1 MAVIVPE
8 PGRMRHLPWSQL
20 SVGITAL
27 GFLLAADPP
36 PACAQTQGA
45 TISGVV
51 RSDAQ
56 RPLPGAVVLL
66 DPSDTARRAVTDSSG
81 RFRLTDVPVGAHIL
95 RILRLGY
102 QPDKQSVDVPDGGVD
117 LIIILER
124 VTNLDTLH
132 IVARRTGIF
141 GIVVEHHS
149 FKPLPG
155 ATVSILGANARA
167 TTASKGEFDLSR
179 IAEGAYLVRVQH
191 RGYASQMLS
200 VVVPPDGGVE
210 IAATLDPSL
219 HAENDKR
226 LGVALSEFEQR
237 ARFRGI
243 NSAIVAR
250 QELSGH
256 LDYSVE
262 DALRFSPTFLKS
274 GLVVR
279 DSITCVFVDG
289 QPAPY
294 ATLNDFDARDVLA
307 VEAYGLRADD
317 THTLS
322 DRWPPG
328 AQCGFGASTAPA
340 SSGKVGLQPGG
351 VSSGRVPS
359 AAMRNVATAVVIWL
373 KK

>member
-1 MAVIVPE
+1 
-8 PGRMRHLPWSQL
+8 MRRVPWSQL
-20 SVGITAL
+20 SLGIAVL
-27 GFLLAADPP
+27 GVIVAADPP
-36 PACAQTQGA
+36 LAHAQTRTA

-56 RPLPGAVVLL
+56 RPLPGAVVEL
-66 DPSDTARRAVTDSSG
+66 DPSDTAQRAVTDSSG
-81 RFRLTDVPVGAHIL
+81 HFQLTGVSVGSHTL
-95 RILRLGY
+95 RTLRLGY
-102 QPDKQSVDVPDGGVD
+102 QPDEQSVDVPDGGVE

-141 GIVVEHHS
+141 GVVVEHHS
-149 FKPLPG
+149 FRPLPG
-155 ATVSILGANARA
+155 ATVSILGANTRA
-167 TTASKGEFDLSR
+167 TTASRGEFDLPR
-179 IAEGAYLVRVQH
+179 VAEGAYLVRVQH
-191 RGYASQMLS
+191 SGYASQMLS

-210 IAATLDPSL
+210 IAATLDPSTSS
-219 HAENDKR
+219 ASDKR
-226 LGVALSEFEQR
+226 LGVVLSEFEER

-256 LDYSVE
+256 YDLTVE
-262 DALRFSPTFLKS
+262 EALRYSPTFLRT

-279 DSITCVFVDG
+279 NSITCVFVDG
-289 QPAPY
+289 QPAPN
-294 ATLNDFDARDVLA
+294 ATLNDFDASDVLA
-307 VEAYGLRADD
+307 IEAYGLRADD

-328 AQCGFGASTAPA
+328 QPCGLGGSTLPA
-340 SSGKVGLQPGG
+340 SSGKVGLQPSG
-351 VSSGRVPS
+351 VSSGRIADAQMRDV
-359 AAMRNVATAVVIWL
+359 AAAVVIWL